1 MYQNEKK
8 KTEMRLSL
16 DLVHS
21 WDKLE
26 NEKNCH
32 DGWPPNDVLVTS
44 LPDMNKNQKCW
55 ILGFTNFHGR
65 DIPVKANLKLS
76 AWCHQMRSWERGA
89 HMALPSQ
96 ERAGANTPLS
106 QIVIN
111 LKNQVY

>member
-16 DLVHS
+16 ECLDLVHS

-26 NEKNCH
+26 NEKNYH

-44 LPDMNKNQKCW
+44 LRYEQKP

-65 DIPVKANLKLS
+65 NIPVKANLKLS

-89 HMALPSQ
+89 HVALPTQ
-96 ERAGANTPLS
+96 ERAGVNTPSS